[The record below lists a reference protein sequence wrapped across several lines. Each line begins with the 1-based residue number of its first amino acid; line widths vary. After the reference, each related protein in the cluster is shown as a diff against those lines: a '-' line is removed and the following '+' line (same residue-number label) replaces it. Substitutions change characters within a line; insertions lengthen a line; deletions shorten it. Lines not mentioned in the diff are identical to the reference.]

1 MNITRYEPWGLLSQL
16 QRELAHGNVA
26 EGSTA
31 TAEWAPAVD
40 IKEEADKFVIHADI
54 PGVKPEEINVNM
66 EDGVLTIKGEKKTE
80 AKTDEEGYKR
90 IERTYGSFYRR
101 FSLPDTANSDAISA
115 QSKHGV
121 LEIIIPKREAIQ
133 PKKLKCLWPTNKSE
147 PN

>member
-1 MNITRYEPWGLLSQL
+1 MNITHYEPWGLLSQL
-16 QRELAHGNVA
+16 QRELAHNNAV

-54 PGVKPEEINVNM
+54 PGVKPEEMDINM
-66 EDGVLTIKGEKKTE
+66 EEGVLTIKGEKKTE

-90 IERTYGSFYRR
+90 IERTHGTFYRR

-133 PKKLKCLWPTNKSE
+133 PKKIEVTVTH
-147 PN
+147 